1 MAKET
6 ALRDLDDSALLTELG
21 NRRRELFELRFKL
34 ATGSLEQTSKL
45 KAEKR
50 QIARILTELRVR
62 EIAAAEAAD
71 KEASA

>member
-1 MAKET
+1 MAKNT
-6 ALRDLDDSALLTELG
+6 VLADLDDSALLGELA
-21 NRRRELFELRFKL
+21 NRRKELFELRFKL
-34 ATGSLEQTSKL
+34 ATGGLEQTSKL

-50 QIARILTELRVR
+50 QIARILTELRAR